1 MQTILKQY
9 ANTVSITISSCQ
21 VIMFVRVWRMR
32 TILLKSPCQRGLRL
46 SNSQCK
52 TARIRTS
59 PRPRIKSSTNDFMLE
74 RFILPVGITNQRELI
89 CSLLWFCTMALH
101 HISRR
106 KRSDRS
112 YRCLPT
118 HPAPKVSLQIWA
130 GFRLKR
136 RSVLI
141 PRVVASHHWPFD
153 QAHKPNTR
161 TCGSSRTKQD
171 YHCNDSSSVG

>member
-1 MQTILKQY
+1 MIDILF
-9 ANTVSITISSCQ
+9 VSLWK
-21 VIMFVRVWRMR
+21 VNDKAF
-32 TILLKSPCQRGLRL
+32 KSPRQWGIRL
-46 SNSQCK
+46 SNSQQV

-74 RFILPVGITNQRELI
+74 RFILPVGFNHQSELI
-89 CSLLWFCTMALH
+89 RSLLWFHAMALH

-106 KRSDRS
+106 KRTDWS

-118 HPAPKVSLQIWA
+118 LPAPRVSLQIWA